1 MGRPPTP
8 VGAYGVIAT
17 LKLPPTKAG
26 QARHQAR
33 TYFRAGDGSRRL
45 VRRVAAT
52 KTQAINRLKEALLQL
67 SAEAIGDDIGKET
80 RLNVVADL
88 YLEELE
94 LEAVLSNLSHGTVS
108 LYRRALKNWVRPALG
123 QLQCHEVR
131 VSRCDRVVRSAREK
145 RSYDTAK
152 LVKAALAGVCD
163 YAVRHGAMDVNPVRS
178 LRRLSRGGKKEIL
191 ALTVEQRVDLL
202 AKLRAYGPTRQVD
215 SRGRSLG
222 RRGQI
227 WLDLPDLMEAMLS
240 TGVRIGELLA
250 MLGADIDVS
259 ACSVAVTHHVIRV
272 TGTGLLREP
281 LRKGGVD
288 GLLLFVPRWSVPMWE
303 RRRRAAGDGPLFA
316 SFTGEFLDP
325 SNVVNRLEEAMR
337 AIGYGW
343 VTSHVFRKTVSL
355 VLDEADRP
363 IAAIA
368 DQLGNT
374 VAVTERHYRKPRAS
388 NQANV
393 AALEGMWDHTGL

>member
-8 VGAYGVIAT
+8 VGAYGVITT
-17 LKLPPTKAG
+17 LKLPPTKSG
-26 QARHQAR
+26 RPRYQAR

-52 KTQAINRLKEALLQL
+52 KTQAINRLKEALIQL
-67 SAEAIGDDIGKET
+67 SDEATGDDIGKET
-80 RLNVVADL
+80 RLDVVADL

-94 LEAVLSNLSHGTVS
+94 LEAELGNLAPGTVN
-108 LYRRALKNWVRPALG
+108 LYRRVLKNWVRPALG
-123 QLQCHEVR
+123 RLQCHEVR
-131 VSRCDRVVRSAREK
+131 VSRCDRVVKNARVK

-191 ALTVEQRVDLL
+191 ALTTSQRIDLL
-202 AKLRAYGPTRQVD
+202 AKLRAYGPTRQAD

-222 RRGQI
+222 RRGRI
-227 WLDLPDLMEAMLS
+227 WLDLPDIMEAMLS

-250 MLGADIDVS
+250 MFGSDVDVDAS
-259 ACSVAVTHHVIRV
+259 TVAIGHHVVRV
-272 TGTGLLREP
+272 TGAGLRREP

-288 GLLLFVPRWSVPMWE
+288 GLLLIVPEWSMAMWE
-303 RRRRAAGDGPLFA
+303 RRREAAGDGPLFA
-316 SFTGEFLDP
+316 SFAGGLLDP
-325 SNVVNRLEEAMR
+325 SNVINRIEEAMK

-343 VTSHVFRKTVSL
+343 VTSHVFRKTVGL

-363 IAAIA
+363 STAIA

-374 VAVTERHYRKPRAS
+374 VAVVERHYRKPRAS

-393 AALEGMWDHTGL
+393 AALEGMLDPSGL